1 MLLFFTMHTTK
12 REALPTTETTVS
24 TKPRLRTQVRAGG
37 LLDERRDPVRSPPR
51 GPDGEPLP

>member
-1 MLLFFTMHTTK
+1 MHTTK

-24 TKPRLRTQVRAGG
+24 TKPWLRTQVRAGG

-51 GPDGEPLP
+51 GPDGEPDGEPLP